1 MPKNEVLRVEMIQL
15 HHDILVADYGRKW
28 KTIELVMR
36 NYQWPEMTKDMEKY
50 IAECDMCQRMKNRT
64 EIPTGKLKLS
74 KVAVV
79 ATTSQKTN
87 SNTSNKS
94 QDGYQVE
101 ITREL
106 NKEFLMYCYSI
117 YIKFLW
123 FMLIIN
129 SPTLMSIC
137 SLCFHHISTSYLL

>member
-1 MPKNEVLRVEMIQL
+1 
-15 HHDILVADYGRKW
+15 
-28 KTIELVMR
+28 
-36 NYQWPEMTKDMEKY
+36 
-50 IAECDMCQRMKNRT
+50 MKNRI

-79 ATTSQKTN
+79 AMTSQKTN

-94 QDGYQVE
+94 QDEYQVE

-106 NKEFLMYCYSI
+106 NKEFLMYYYSI

-123 FMLIIN
+123 FMLIIIVL
-129 SPTLMSIC
+129 P
-137 SLCFHHISTSYLL
+137 